1 MYQSKLLKK
10 FDFVEHCF
18 FGRNLGKKKGVSVGE
33 FSSLNASFFTEDSQ
47 ENILQNRKIIESY
60 LQCKNPISTLKQ
72 VHSTDVFNISN
83 ILSLDNM
90 QNIQGDGLL
99 CVMQNLPIGVYSAD
113 CIPLLFV
120 EENHK
125 IVGAIH
131 CGWRGLLSGIIENT
145 IAQINSHTY
154 FDSQI
159 YVAIGPSIGKQSY
172 EVGND
177 FYSEHLKID
186 DNSKKFF
193 INKEENKFLFDIKG
207 YAKYR
212 LLNCGLPLQNIDDL
226 NLDTFEN
233 EDEFFSHR
241 RSFLKSEKN
250 RGLQISCIF
259 LK

>member
-1 MYQSKLLKK
+1 MYQSKLLKS
-10 FDFVEHCF
+10 FDFIEHCF
-18 FGRNLGKKKGVSVGE
+18 FGRHMGEKCGVSEKE
-33 FSSLNASFFTEDSQ
+33 FSSLNTSFFTQDSQ
-47 ENILQNRKIIESY
+47 KNILPNRKIIENH

-72 VHSTDVFNISN
+72 VHSTDIFNITN

-99 CVMQNLPIGVYSAD
+99 CVMQNLPIGVYTAD

-120 EENHK
+120 EKNYK
-125 IVGAIH
+125 IIGAIH
-131 CGWRGLLSGIIENT
+131 CGWKGLLNGIIENT
-145 IAQINSHTY
+145 IAQINSNTY

-159 YVAIGPSIGKQSY
+159 YAVIGPAIGKKSY

-177 FYSEHLKID
+177 FYIEHLKID
-186 DNSKKFF
+186 DNSKNFF
-193 INKEENKFLFDIKG
+193 SAKDKNKFLFDIKG

-212 LLNCGLPLQNIDDL
+212 LINCGVLIDNIDDL
-226 NLDTFEN
+226 GIDTFEN

-241 RSFLKSEKN
+241 RSTLRGEKN
-250 RGLQISCIF
+250 RGLQMSCIF